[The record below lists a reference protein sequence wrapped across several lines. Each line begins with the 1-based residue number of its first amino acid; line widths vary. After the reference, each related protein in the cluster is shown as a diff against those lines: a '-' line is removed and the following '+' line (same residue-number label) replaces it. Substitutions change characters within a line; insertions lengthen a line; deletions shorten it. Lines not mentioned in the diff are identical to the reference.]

1 MAGESNGVN
10 GWGKF
15 IAQVGVPAAVLLL
28 LLWFLLPVMVKQGEA
43 LPRIEQKLD
52 AHVTDSKEAE
62 AQHHDH
68 SNRLEQLMRL
78 LCVNTASTPQDRQ
91 NCLTVR

>member
-1 MAGESNGVN
+1 MAETNGIN

-28 LLWFLLPVMVKQGEA
+28 MLWFLLPVLVKQGEA
-43 LPRIEQKLD
+43 LPRIETKLD
-52 AHVTDSKEAE
+52 GHVKASETD
-62 AQHHDH
+62 AQDHHDH
-68 SNRLEQLMRL
+68 STRLEQLMRL
-78 LCVNTASTPQDRQ
+78 LCVNTSSTPQDRQ